1 MRGTF
6 GQIWC
11 RSVSDEW
18 PDDPEAVAR
27 AGSVS
32 WKDSAIEAGTLAR
45 SVSDSIA
52 KLHYADSGTMKTF
65 SSCKRLPSEPC
76 RLRSTAY
83 YPVFPPQSLLI
94 GSITIIA
101 PSRYYF
107 VG

>member
-32 WKDSAIEAGTLAR
+32 WKDSAIEAGTLTR

-52 KLHYADSGTMKTF
+52 NKVKVERDAFEWLLHNLQNLK
-65 SSCKRLPSEPC
+65 
-76 RLRSTAY
+76 
-83 YPVFPPQSLLI
+83 
-94 GSITIIA
+94 
-101 PSRYYF
+101 
-107 VG
+107 

>member
-11 RSVSDEW
+11 RSALDNEW

-52 KLHYADSGTMKTF
+52 NKVKVGGDAFERLLHN
-65 SSCKRLPSEPC
+65 
-76 RLRSTAY
+76 
-83 YPVFPPQSLLI
+83 LLDLK
-94 GSITIIA
+94 
-101 PSRYYF
+101 
-107 VG
+107 

>member
-11 RSVSDEW
+11 RSALDKEW

-32 WKDSAIEAGTLAR
+32 WKDSAIEAGTLAG

-52 KLHYADSGTMKTF
+52 NKVK
-65 SSCKRLPSEPC
+65 
-76 RLRSTAY
+76 
-83 YPVFPPQSLLI
+83 V
-94 GSITIIA
+94 
-101 PSRYYF
+101 
-107 VG
+107 

>member
-11 RSVSDEW
+11 RSALDNW
-18 PDDPEAVAR
+18 PDDPEAVAL

-52 KLHYADSGTMKTF
+52 NKVKVERDAFEWLLHNLQNLK
-65 SSCKRLPSEPC
+65 
-76 RLRSTAY
+76 
-83 YPVFPPQSLLI
+83 
-94 GSITIIA
+94 
-101 PSRYYF
+101 
-107 VG
+107 